1 MISEG
6 NKEQSRN
13 CAYSAY
19 LDSQLQLIGQL
30 QLQLGS
36 PNTFRYAEATN
47 RDAGQLFPMALPL
60 ALPTHPPPLATQL
73 RSQQGLWI
81 SPRSAE
87 THD

>member
-1 MISEG
+1 MTSEN

-13 CAYSAY
+13 RAYSAY
-19 LDSQLQLIGQL
+19 LNSQLQLIGQL

-36 PNTFRYAEATN
+36 PNTFGYAEATN
-47 RDAGQLFPMALPL
+47 RDAGQLFPKALPL
-60 ALPTHPPPLATQL
+60 ALPTHPPSLAKQP